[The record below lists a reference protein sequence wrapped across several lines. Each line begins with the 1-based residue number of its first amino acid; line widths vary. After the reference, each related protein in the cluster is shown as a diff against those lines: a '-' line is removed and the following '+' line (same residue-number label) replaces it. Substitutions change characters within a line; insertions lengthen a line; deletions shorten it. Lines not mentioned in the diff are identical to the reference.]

1 MSLKPTLRNHTP
13 AITGLQT
20 RKAVL
25 WHWCDQVIP
34 DAPLVL
40 EESRGYHCAH
50 QMSCL
55 IRPRGA
61 AAIAIEACNWIGSAG
76 LQFATQDIR
85 FTVHRPSLAGLDR
98 FKPITVRTT
107 LRL

>member
-1 MSLKPTLRNHTP
+1 MSLKPTLRNHAP

-50 QMSCL
+50 
-55 IRPRGA
+55 
-61 AAIAIEACNWIGSAG
+61 
-76 LQFATQDIR
+76 
-85 FTVHRPSLAGLDR
+85 
-98 FKPITVRTT
+98 
-107 LRL
+107 

>member
-13 AITGLQT
+13 AITRLQT

-25 WHWCDQVIP
+25 GHWRDQVIA
-34 DAPLVL
+34 DAPLLL

-50 QMSCL
+50 QVDCL

-61 AAIAIEACNWIGSAG
+61 AAIAIEAGNRICATA

-98 FKPITVRTT
+98 FKPITLRTT

>member
-1 MSLKPTLRNHTP
+1 MGLKPTLSHHAP
-13 AITGLQT
+13 AIAGLQT

-25 WHWCDQVIP
+25 GHWRDQVIA

-50 QMSCL
+50 QVDCL
-55 IRPRGA
+55 IRPAGA
-61 AAIAIEACNWIGSAG
+61 AAIAIEACDRVRTAG
-76 LQFATQDIR
+76 LQFAAQDIR
-85 FTVHRPSLAGLDR
+85 FSVHSPSLAGLER
-98 FKPITVRTT
+98 FRPITLPTT